1 MIHIVSDTSTLLS
14 TKQGKEHNITI
25 TPLNVT
31 IGNRS
36 YHELDEIDTKGFLEL
51 LKNNDIPMSS
61 QPSIGEKM
69 EIYEELARDG
79 DILDITMADGLSG
92 TYASACNARQEST
105 YAQRITVF
113 NSKTLCGPHRY
124 LVLKAVQLASQG
136 KSIDDIV
143 SELQYSV
150 DREKSFLIPCDF
162 SFLKRGG
169 RLTPLAATIGGMLK
183 VVPVMT
189 LTEDHTRLEKFTMK
203 RTFGKALQA
212 IAECY
217 KEMDVDENYYMTV
230 THANVLNQAVKVKE
244 YLQTCFPSTEI
255 ELFDLSPV
263 FITQGGP
270 GCIAVQ
276 VIHK

>member
-14 TKQGKEHNITI
+14 TNQGKEHNITI

-51 LKNNDIPMSS
+51 LKNSDIPMSS

-150 DREKSFLIPCDF
+150 DREK
-162 SFLKRGG
+162 
-169 RLTPLAATIGGMLK
+169 
-183 VVPVMT
+183 
-189 LTEDHTRLEKFTMK
+189 
-203 RTFGKALQA
+203 
-212 IAECY
+212 
-217 KEMDVDENYYMTV
+217 
-230 THANVLNQAVKVKE
+230 
-244 YLQTCFPSTEI
+244 
-255 ELFDLSPV
+255 
-263 FITQGGP
+263 
-270 GCIAVQ
+270 
-276 VIHK
+276 

>member
-1 MIHIVSDTSTLLS
+1 M
-14 TKQGKEHNITI
+14 
-25 TPLNVT
+25 
-31 IGNRS
+31 
-36 YHELDEIDTKGFLEL
+36 
-51 LKNNDIPMSS
+51 
-61 QPSIGEKM
+61 
-69 EIYEELARDG
+69 
-79 DILDITMADGLSG
+79 
-92 TYASACNARQEST
+92 
-105 YAQRITVF
+105 
-113 NSKTLCGPHRY
+113 
-124 LVLKAVQLASQG
+124 
-136 KSIDDIV
+136 
-143 SELQYSV
+143 
-150 DREKSFLIPCDF
+150 
-162 SFLKRGG
+162 
-169 RLTPLAATIGGMLK
+169 TPLAATIGGMLK

-217 KEMDVDENYYMTV
+217 KEMGVDENYYMTV
-230 THANVLNQAVKVKE
+230 THADVLDQAVKVKE